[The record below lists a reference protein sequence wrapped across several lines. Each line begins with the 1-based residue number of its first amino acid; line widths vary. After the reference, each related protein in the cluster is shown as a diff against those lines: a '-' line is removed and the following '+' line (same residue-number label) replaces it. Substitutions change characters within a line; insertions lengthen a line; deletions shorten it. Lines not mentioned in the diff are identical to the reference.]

1 MVYLKLMEDF
11 VTEWLLTAVARVVSI
26 AAVNDEEEKS
36 TGVQLTE
43 RIHQLTTSSII
54 KMNVLL
60 KALELSPTVLKGFRS
75 QLVAK
80 LSQNERFALMAGEEV
95 SPRSNLMLKPGFL
108 FLMWCLVL
116 NKFVGVI

>member
-11 VTEWLLTAVARVVSI
+11 VTEDGRNNSWLLTAVARVVSI
-26 AAVNDEEEKS
+26 AAVNDEEDKS

-43 RIHQLTTSSII
+43 RIHQLTSSSII
-54 KMNVLL
+54 TMNVLL
-60 KALELSPTVLKGFRS
+60 KALELSPTVLKDFRS

-80 LSQNERFALMAGEEV
+80 LSQDERFALMAGEEV

-108 FLMWCLVL
+108 S
-116 NKFVGVI
+116 